1 MPCNCALAE
10 PIPGCCQPMKRL
22 LVYAIKTLVSIFLKK
37 KKKEKV
43 KKKINKTST
52 ILELLYFCDY

>member
-37 KKKEKV
+37 KR
-43 KKKINKTST
+43 KKKSKRKST
-52 ILELLYFCDY
+52 KLRPS